1 MIRTVMRAIMRKDRQ
16 PYPNPINGICEQVL
30 ENGMVVGVKGFAENG
45 ERELYKVGQ
54 FAEGDLVAIVDC
66 SVLMYDAQMDE
77 RDFQLLEGERGRFEY
92 LGHGDVYT
100 ISNAFLP
107 EGLAVGDKLAPDT
120 GNLGKYVKDADN
132 GMFLVR
138 RVGIDFEGQPSTM
151 IEVCLHA

>member
-1 MIRTVMRAIMRKDRQ
+1 MRAIMRKDRQ

-54 FAEGDLVAIVDC
+54 FAEGDLAAIVDC

-77 RDFQLLEGERGRFEY
+77 RDFQLLAGERGRFEY

-120 GNLGKYVKDADN
+120 GNLGKYVKDDAN

>member
-30 ENGMVVGVKGFAENG
+30 ENGMVVGVKSLAENG

-54 FAEGDLVAIVDC
+54 FAEGDLAAIVDC
-66 SVLMYDAQMDE
+66 SVLMYDNQMDE
-77 RDFQLLEGERGRFEY
+77 RDFQLLAGERGRFEY

-107 EGLAVGDKLAPDT
+107 EGLVVGDKLAPDT

-132 GMFLVR
+132 GIFLVR